1 MAFVNALRPLRLFL
15 GELCGQKLLFVRDE
29 NQKTLIAKLAK
40 ERPQRTQRNSTQ
52 AQLRDSR
59 PETMKAIR
67 VQHTGGPEVMELAE
81 VPVPQAK
88 PTEAVVKVAVA
99 GVNSIDG
106 YFRDG
111 KFRTPLPFI
120 PGQEGVGVV
129 TAVGANTKT
138 VKVGDRVA
146 WSGTLG
152 SYAEFVAAEEEH
164 LVPVPAAI
172 TDERAAASMMQ
183 GLTAHYLVNDA
194 HKLKAGETALV
205 HAAAGG
211 VGLLLVQLA
220 HAIGAR
226 VIGTASSE
234 EKAQLAR
241 EAGADEVVVF
251 TQQDFESEVKRLTG
265 GKGVEVVYDGVGKAT
280 FEKNLNVMR
289 LRGML
294 VLYGMSSGPVPP
306 VDPAKLSEKGSLYMA
321 RTTLAHFT
329 ATREELLARTSDL
342 FRMIADGKL
351 KVKIAKT
358 YPLAEAA
365 QAHRDMES
373 RKIAGKL
380 LLVL

>member
-1 MAFVNALRPLRLFL
+1 
-15 GELCGQKLLFVRDE
+15 
-29 NQKTLIAKLAK
+29 
-40 ERPQRTQRNSTQ
+40 
-52 AQLRDSR
+52 
-59 PETMKAIR
+59 MKAIR
-67 VQHTGGPEVMELAE
+67 VQHTGGPEVMALEE
-81 VPVPQAK
+81 VAVPRPK
-88 PTEAVVKVAVA
+88 PSEAVVKVSVA

-111 KFRTPLPFI
+111 RFRTPLPFV
-120 PGQEGVGVV
+120 PGQEGAGTV
-129 TAVGANTKT
+129 TAVGAQAKT

-146 WSGTLG
+146 WSGSLG
-152 SYAEFVAAEEEH
+152 SYAEYVAAEDDH
-164 LVPVPAAI
+164 LVPVPPSI
-172 TDERAAASMMQ
+172 TDEQAAAAMMH

-234 EKAQLAR
+234 EKAKLAR
-241 EAGADEVVVF
+241 EAGADEVIVF
-251 TQQDFESEVKRLTG
+251 TQQDFEAEVKRLTSG
-265 GKGVEVVYDGVGKAT
+265 RGVEVVYDGVGKAT

-329 ATREELLARTSDL
+329 ATREELLARTGAL
-342 FRMIADGKL
+342 FGMIAEGKL
-351 KVKIAKT
+351 KLRIART
-358 YPLAEAA
+358 YPLAEAP
-365 QAHRDMES
+365 QAHRDMEA
-373 RKIAGKL
+373 RTMAGKL
-380 LLVL
+380 LLIP

>member
-1 MAFVNALRPLRLFL
+1 
-15 GELCGQKLLFVRDE
+15 
-29 NQKTLIAKLAK
+29 
-40 ERPQRTQRNSTQ
+40 
-52 AQLRDSR
+52 
-59 PETMKAIR
+59 MKAIR
-67 VQHTGGPEVMELAE
+67 ISQIGGPEVMELIE
-81 VPVPQAK
+81 VPAPQPK
-88 PTEAVVKVAVA
+88 PNEAIVKVSLA
-99 GVNSIDG
+99 GVNSIDAQ
-106 YFRDG
+106 FRDG
-111 KFRTPLPFI
+111 RLRTPLPFV
-120 PGQEGVGVV
+120 PGQEGAGIV
-129 TAVGANTKT
+129 TSAGPQARF
-138 VKVGDRVA
+138 VKAGDRVA

-152 SYAEFVAAEEEH
+152 SYAEYLAAPEDH
-164 LVPVPAAI
+164 LVPIPAFIGDDQAV
-172 TDERAAASMMQ
+172 ALMMH

-194 HKLKAGETALV
+194 HKLKAGETALI

-226 VIGTASSE
+226 VIGTVSSD

-251 TQQDFESEVKRLTG
+251 TQHDFESEVNRLTD
-265 GKGVEVVYDGVGKAT
+265 GKGVDVVYDGVGKDT

-329 ATREELLARTSDL
+329 ATRDELLARTGAL
-342 FRMIADGKL
+342 FALVEAGKL
-351 KVKIAKT
+351 KVQIAKT

-365 QAHRDMES
+365 QAHRDLEG
-373 RKIAGKL
+373 RRVTGKL
-380 LLVL
+380 LLRP